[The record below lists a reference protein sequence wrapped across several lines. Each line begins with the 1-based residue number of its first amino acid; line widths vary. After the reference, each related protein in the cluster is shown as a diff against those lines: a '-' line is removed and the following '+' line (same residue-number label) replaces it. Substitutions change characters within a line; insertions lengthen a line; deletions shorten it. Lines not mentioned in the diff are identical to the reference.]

1 MSSALLRSLPRL
13 RAPAAARL
21 ASALAVQPRASAP
34 TAEPVPKPKQKKP
47 KKRAAAPPTA
57 GLGQPKQKHEKNAAN
72 PTDGQV
78 RPLAFKVSH
87 PARPP
92 TPVENS
98 VERLLPL
105 LAAQPGHYVTVHIH
119 GFPYLVQEGDRVR
132 LPFRIPGVLPGDV
145 LRLDRA
151 SVIGSR
157 DYTMK
162 GAPHIDPALFQC
174 RATVLGVESEPLR
187 IKIKTKR
194 RQRKQKRVKS
204 KHRYT
209 ILRISELVIN
219 AGKKG
224 PAARQHIE
232 SAAKAKTAPQIP
244 ATQGGN

>member
-1 MSSALLRSLPRL
+1 MAASKTDILGGGGGGAGLRGVLCARVARGASGFLSGSA
-13 RAPAAARL
+13 
-21 ASALAVQPRASAP
+21 ALATP
-34 TAEPVPKPKQKKP
+34 TSTLRGRQG
-47 KKRAAAPPTA
+47 T
-57 GLGQPKQKHEKNAAN
+57 
-72 PTDGQV
+72 
-78 RPLAFKVSH
+78 
-87 PARPP
+87 
-92 TPVENS
+92 
-98 VERLLPL
+98 
-105 LAAQPGHYVTVHIH
+105 
-119 GFPYLVQEGDRVR
+119 QEGDRVR